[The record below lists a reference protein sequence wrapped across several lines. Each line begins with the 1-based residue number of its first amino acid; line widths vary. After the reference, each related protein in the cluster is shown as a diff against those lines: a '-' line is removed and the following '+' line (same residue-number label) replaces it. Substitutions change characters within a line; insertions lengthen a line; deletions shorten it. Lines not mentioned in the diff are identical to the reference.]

1 MGGGACTLALRRGD
15 GRSTS
20 VEGRCHSP
28 PTGVLLARVKVQ
40 IVEDSE
46 SYLSTITGMLAVAG
60 HLICFH
66 PGFPFVNVFGEDG
79 IFRYPS
85 RHPVQTWRRRERN
98 GSTYGEVAP
107 IEMPFAIRPR
117 RMAKWRTDRL
127 GLSAS
132 MGAPAAAA
140 AAGRGGGRAVGC
152 AHACA
157 LARLHRFAPPPTSSH
172 PSSAEPSGKP
182 RSARALRMPTQRPPP
197 PHILGRPAG

>member
-1 MGGGACTLALRRGD
+1 MTSKRVPGKGRWEGGRALWRFVGETAAARRWKAGAIHLPLECCSRE
-15 GRSTS
+15 S
-20 VEGRCHSP
+20 
-28 PTGVLLARVKVQ
+28 KVQ

-85 RHPVQTWRRRERN
+85 RHPVQIWRRRERN

-152 AHACA
+152 AHRQNNGHLNGSLNGSPVQEA
-157 LARLHRFAPPPTSSH
+157 LKREVS
-172 PSSAEPSGKP
+172 
-182 RSARALRMPTQRPPP
+182 RP
-197 PHILGRPAG
+197 GVWSVTKA